1 MVTNGYGKL
10 SELAVVVSRG
20 QRRSRIESL
29 HFTAPFK
36 LARPFYDENEKM
48 QLMMLNVSAGIMAGD
63 RQKID
68 ISILDKARA
77 EITSQSFEKIHKMDP
92 GSEAER
98 KTTLTVGAGGTL
110 IYSPQPTIPF
120 AESAFR
126 NTTDIRL
133 ADDSSRLFYSE
144 IISCGRAERNERFQ
158 YRYYKT
164 LTRVYRGDRLIY
176 FDNCCFDS
184 SETKL
189 EGLCMFEGYSHY
201 ASLILMNLQPGNE
214 MLESVRAAIAG
225 EKSCT
230 GAVTITG
237 SGDVCIRALGN
248 RAEDLQRLEALVKGL
263 VD

>member
-1 MVTNGYGKL
+1 MDTNRYGKL
-10 SELAVVVSRG
+10 SELSIAVSRG

-48 QLMMLNVSAGIMAGD
+48 QIMMLNVSAGIMAGD
-63 RQKID
+63 RQRID

-77 EITSQSFEKIHKMDP
+77 EITSQSFEKIHKMEQ
-92 GSEAER
+92 GNEAVRE
-98 KTTLTVGAGGTL
+98 TMLTVGSGGTL

-133 ADDSSRLFYSE
+133 ADESAKLFYSE
-144 IISCGRAERNERFQ
+144 IISCGRVERNERFQ

-184 SETKL
+184 DESKL
-189 EGLCMFEGYSHY
+189 EGLCMFEGYSHF
-201 ASLILMNLQPGNE
+201 ASLILMNLKLGDE
-214 MLESVRAAIAG
+214 MLEYIRTAIAG

-230 GAVTITG
+230 GAVSITG
-237 SGDVCIRALGN
+237 SGDVCIRVLGN
-248 RAEDLQRLEALVKGL
+248 RAEDLQRLEGVVKGL
-263 VD
+263 LD